1 MLPLK
6 KWRPKESGSHLV
18 TEQAGASSTLISRTR
33 TRKQPYCKNYFKLH
47 SISQAGRV
55 SLIHNAKKKVFH
67 HQKSSRKWNSRAGF
81 LFLFFNKSTKSK
93 GQCLW
98 LEGLSSHSKLKHRG
112 GDRISVG
119 SRRKEKF
126 FFLLAVSF
134 ISKGSQS
141 WVSSLSLCS
150 RGKMCCCEIF
160 KRPRE
165 LPVAGFL
172 IAFLPSAKWR
182 LPSYSFWWP
191 QALWSGLPKFLSS
204 IRIGVD
210 TEGVKGW
217 KGSGCTEDT
226 HGQDLMRL

>member
-1 MLPLK
+1 MQRK
-6 KWRPKESGSHLV
+6 KCFIIRKAAENG
-18 TEQAGASSTLISRTR
+18 TAEQV
-33 TRKQPYCKNYFKLH
+33 C
-47 SISQAGRV
+47 
-55 SLIHNAKKKVFH
+55 
-67 HQKSSRKWNSRAGF
+67 
-81 LFLFFNKSTKSK
+81 FFFFYKSTKSK

-119 SRRKEKF
+119 SRRKEKI
-126 FFLLAVSF
+126 FFLLTVSF

-141 WVSSLSLCS
+141 WASSLSLCS

-191 QALWSGLPKFLSS
+191 QALWSGLPTFLSS